1 MLSQQ
6 EEEDAIINSLQSLL
20 IIQSE
25 LRLRAAKCMH
35 CSPQQFV
42 IELSK
47 LDIENDEAKLMF
59 RCYEM
64 SSSGIAR
71 QIFRTHMNEIL
82 EDHGVLFLCRDNDEE
97 YKEMTRKLY
106 NYALENIVKDI
117 SDDTIGI
124 IKRMLGEIRAAWV

>member
-6 EEEDAIINSLQSLL
+6 EEEDAINSLQSLL
-20 IIQSE
+20 IVQSE

-42 IELSK
+42 IELSI

-64 SSSGIAR
+64 SSLIAR
-71 QIFRTHMNEIL
+71 QIFRTHDEIL

-97 YKEMTRKLY
+97 YKG
-106 NYALENIVKDI
+106 NDP
-117 SDDTIGI
+117 
-124 IKRMLGEIRAAWV
+124 